1 MTDTHIGLAIIFD
14 VPEGQDAATHKANF
28 YAKSKKGTK
37 ELIYYGFASLGNK
50 VMCREGYKSALG
62 FQAHVME
69 VKDDLE
75 AIIKQVGRERVKIIC
90 CGPAGELEKIKPHMD
105 GRLPIKYADLDAGS
119 LLINPFPSSSPDTHV
134 TILPEF
140 TVPAGRMADF
150 QAGFEKFYT
159 ATKAGAGAS
168 GCLYYGFAISG
179 DSVYCREGYKNAE
192 AAMLHGAD
200 IKEIAAE
207 PMKIIGEAGVKINV
221 VGPAA
226 ELEKLKPRLA
236 PRGAI
241 FWELDAEAFWM

>member
-1 MTDTHIGLAIIFD
+1 MTDTHIGLAIVFD

-28 YAKSKKGTK
+28 YAKSRKGTK
-37 ELIYYGFASLGNK
+37 ELIYYGFATLGNK

-75 AIIKQVGRERVKIIC
+75 AIIKQVGKERVKIIC

-119 LLINPFPSSSPDTHV
+119 LLINPFPSSGRDTHI
-134 TILPEF
+134 TIFPEF

-159 ATKAGAGAS
+159 ATKAGAGAA
-168 GCLYYGFAISG
+168 GCLYYGFATSG

-192 AAMLHGAD
+192 AVMLHGAD

-221 VGPAA
+221 IGPAA

-241 FWELDAEAFWM
+241 FWELDSEAFWM

>member
-1 MTDTHIGLAIIFD
+1 MG
-14 VPEGQDAATHKANF
+14 F

-75 AIIKQVGRERVKIIC
+75 AIIKQVGRDRVKIIC

-119 LLINPFPSSSPDTHV
+119 LLINPFPRSGPDTHV

-207 PMKIIGEAGVKINV
+207 PMKIIGEAGVKKLRSMLWVLQLSWRSSNQDLRQEEPYSGNLTLRPSGCENV
-221 VGPAA
+221 FSIFN
-226 ELEKLKPRLA
+226 KLL
-236 PRGAI
+236 
-241 FWELDAEAFWM
+241 FY